1 MVHRRRKAGGA
12 AWNAPRSGEQSI
24 IQDAPTAMARNGAA
38 MNFELNE
45 EQQLIQDTAKRFAAE
60 EIAPTIVEEE
70 HQHAFRPDRVAKM
83 GQLGFFS
90 CALPEELGGSGMG
103 FMESVLMAEQIAKVS
118 ASWRVP
124 FNMQNLGPALTV
136 TKFGTP
142 EQKKKY
148 VPGWVAGTQLG
159 FFAMTEPN
167 TGSDVAS
174 MRTYALDKGDHFEIH
189 GNKMWI
195 SQAHVG
201 DVGLLY
207 AATDKA
213 QGNKGITAFIIEPKK
228 MKGCTARAIETK
240 LGLHCAPTGEF
251 VFEGMQVP
259 KENVLGK
266 VGDGFRVCMWQLNQ
280 TRLGCAAGALGVA
293 GGALDLAIKYAN
305 ERTQFGKTISQH
317 QMVQAQIADMVV
329 EHHAAQ
335 MLVYRAAWLKDQG
348 KPNQYE
354 TSVAKLAASEAAV
367 RAANE
372 CMKIYGSY
380 GFSTE
385 FPAERFY
392 RDAKSLQV
400 VEGTSN
406 IQRIIISG
414 MACGFTANRE

>member
-1 MVHRRRKAGGA
+1 
-12 AWNAPRSGEQSI
+12 
-24 IQDAPTAMARNGAA
+24 
-38 MNFELNE
+38 MNFELSE
-45 EQQLIQDTAKRFAAE
+45 EQHMIQDMARRFAAE
-60 EIAPTIVEEE
+60 EIAPTLVQEERKHE
-70 HQHAFRPDRVAKM
+70 FRADRVAKM
-83 GQLGFFS
+83 GALGFFS

-103 FMESVLMAEQIAKVS
+103 FMESVLMAEQIAKIS

-124 FNMQNLGPALTV
+124 FNMQNMGPALTV
-136 TKFGTP
+136 TKFGTA

-148 VPGWVAGTQLG
+148 VPSWVAGTQLG

-174 MRTYALDKGDHFEIH
+174 MKTYAIDKGDHYEVH

-201 DVGLLY
+201 DAGLLY
-207 AATDKA
+207 AYTDKSA
-213 QGNKGITAFIIEPKK
+213 GNKGMTAFIIEPKK

-259 KENVLGK
+259 KDNVLSK
-266 VGDGFRVCMWQLNQ
+266 PGDGFGICMWQLNQ
-280 TRLGCAAGALGVA
+280 TRLSCAAGALGVA
-293 GGALDLAIKYAN
+293 GGALELAINYAN
-305 ERTQFGKTISQH
+305 ERTQFGKAISHH
-317 QMVQAQIADMVV
+317 QMIQAQIAEMVV
-329 EHHAAQ
+329 EHQAAQ

-354 TSVAKLAASEAAV
+354 TSVAKLSASEAAV
-367 RAANE
+367 HAANE
-372 CMKIYGSY
+372 CMKIFGSY

-385 FPAERFY
+385 YPAERFY

-406 IQRIIISG
+406 IQKIIISG
-414 MACGFTANRE
+414 MACGFTPNRE

>member
-1 MVHRRRKAGGA
+1 M
-12 AWNAPRSGEQSI
+12 
-24 IQDAPTAMARNGAA
+24 D
-38 MNFELNE
+38 FELNE
-45 EQQLIQDTAKRFAAE
+45 DQRLIQDTARRFAAE
-60 EIAPTIVEEE
+60 QIAPTLEEE
-70 HQHAFRPDRVAKM
+70 ERKHEFRADRVAKM
-83 GQLGFFS
+83 GGLGFFS
-90 CALPEELGGSGMG
+90 CAVPEEIGGSGMG
-103 FMESVLMAEQIAKVS
+103 FMESVLMAEQIARVS
-118 ASWRVP
+118 ASWRLP

-136 TKFGTP
+136 SKFGN
-142 EQKKKY
+142 EAQRKKY

-174 MRTYALDKGDHFEIH
+174 MKTHAIDRGDHWEVH

-201 DVGLLY
+201 DAGLLY
-207 AATDKA
+207 AYTDKTK
-213 QGNKGITAFIIEPKK
+213 GNKGMTAFIIEPKK
-228 MKGCTARAIETK
+228 MKGCSARAIETK

-251 VFEGMQVP
+251 VFEGMKVP

-266 VGDGFRVCMWQLNQ
+266 PGEGFRICMWQLNQ

-305 ERTQFGKTISQH
+305 ERTQFGKPISQH
-317 QMVQAQIADMVV
+317 QMIQAQIAEMTV
-329 EHHAAQ
+329 EHQSAQ
-335 MLVYRAAWLKDQG
+335 MLVYRAAWLKDRG

-354 TSVAKLAASEAAV
+354 TSVAKFAASEAAV
-367 RAANE
+367 HAANE

-406 IQRIIISG
+406 IQKIIISG
-414 MACGFTANRE
+414 MACGHTPNRE